1 MDHDLLNLYQD
12 ASSDRLLLHN
22 SPYDKLISQNQLN
35 VSSQQNHA
43 DSQLISQ
50 GAPRNNNLQAG
61 EVITKIEDIFESLL
75 DRIINEKK
83 CLVLHIKSR
92 GKKGGQTLDA
102 ATGAIR
108 NTRNVETKEIT
119 FPGKTQKEA
128 WKFAALLR
136 ILELSHE
143 ALVTGIGILVP
154 NTKDIS
160 RLSFPICNWILVI
173 EKEATFRTLSTTHHA
188 RTSRAGPG
196 LLITA
201 KGYPDIATRALLHLL
216 SSTRGCPP
224 IYVLTDY
231 DPHGISI
238 LSTYAH
244 GSASLA
250 HQNDGL
256 AVSGLRWL
264 GVKLESAIGTQ
275 NGRSED
281 GGEVPGILTLTKRDR
296 RLGRSM
302 LMRHPAIG
310 EGGEKEWRRE

>member
-108 NTRNVETKEIT
+108 NTRNVEAKEIT

-128 WKFAALLR
+128 WKF
-136 ILELSHE
+136 
-143 ALVTGIGILVP
+143 G
-154 NTKDIS
+154 KC
-160 RLSFPICNWILVI
+160 FW
-173 EKEATFRTLSTTHHA
+173 
-188 RTSRAGPG
+188 
-196 LLITA
+196 
-201 KGYPDIATRALLHLL
+201 
-216 SSTRGCPP
+216 
-224 IYVLTDY
+224 
-231 DPHGISI
+231 
-238 LSTYAH
+238 
-244 GSASLA
+244 GS
-250 HQNDGL
+250 D
-256 AVSGLRWL
+256 
-264 GVKLESAIGTQ
+264 
-275 NGRSED
+275 NG
-281 GGEVPGILTLTKRDR
+281 
-296 RLGRSM
+296 
-302 LMRHPAIG
+302 
-310 EGGEKEWRRE
+310 